1 TRWYIGSSDIK
12 EIVGGVTTEYNFIG
26 GDAYT
31 APVVAVI
38 QSGSV
43 TYYYLLRDYLGN
55 ITHVYNASTST
66 AQEYSFDAWGRRRNP
81 VTWSYD
87 LTGQPELFADRGF
100 TSHEYLKYFNL
111 YNMNGRMYDPLVGR
125 FLNVDP
131 YVQMPDYTQNFNR
144 YSYALN
150 NPLKFTDPDGEW
162 LWIPL
167 MIIGAYIGGTS
178 ANDGE
183 LNPGKWENDFDTWAG
198 VFLGGAVGAM
208 GGYGIMN
215 PGTVELVAG
224 LGNSYVYGGLTIGS
238 ATTATGM
245 GTDWDFNLNWTTAAG
260 GGGNYNLSGRNT
272 SPEQIGERAVAEAR
286 AKANGD
292 NWAVS
297 AAASYLAVLQIDVI
311 TPDPSDAFWPKWAGH
326 AVLGTASTLV
336 LYSAGK
342 DFAYYMSKGGRGNIW
357 PDSYPKPNS
366 SNINWSLS
374 DSQLA
379 TGVTGGGVPGGPGS
393 DWNKIKK
400 WFRDTR
406 RKINGNYK

>member
-1 TRWYIGSSDIK
+1 MSEADR
-12 EIVGGVTTEYNFIG
+12 E
-26 GDAYT
+26 
-31 APVVAVI
+31 
-38 QSGSV
+38 
-43 TYYYLLRDYLGN
+43 
-55 ITHVYNASTST
+55 
-66 AQEYSFDAWGRRRNP
+66 GRRRSADD
-81 VTWSYD
+81 WSYTLDGND
-87 LTGQPELFADRGF
+87 LPLFADRGF
-100 TSHEYLKYFNL
+100 TGHEHLPWFNL

-198 VFLGGAVGAM
+198 VFLGGSIGAL

-260 GGGNYNLSGRNT
+260 GGGNYNLNGRNT
-272 SPEQIGERAVAEAR
+272 TPEQIVHTEVEQVRNDYFTTMNDHSSNNTLNRINKHNYNPAREVYYGGMLLSYSLALSDGPQPGPGDAAGIIYGTSTLITAGIVWTGYSIYQMAAEHTSNKSKSNWNKHTDRRSGERYGEERNA
-286 AKANGD
+286 
-292 NWAVS
+292 
-297 AAASYLAVLQIDVI
+297 
-311 TPDPSDAFWPKWAGH
+311 
-326 AVLGTASTLV
+326 
-336 LYSAGK
+336 
-342 DFAYYMSKGGRGNIW
+342 GRGDKNKK
-357 PDSYPKPNS
+357 YTPKKNR
-366 SNINWSLS
+366 
-374 DSQLA
+374 
-379 TGVTGGGVPGGPGS
+379 
-393 DWNKIKK
+393 NKRPK
-400 WFRDTR
+400 
-406 RKINGNYK
+406 Y